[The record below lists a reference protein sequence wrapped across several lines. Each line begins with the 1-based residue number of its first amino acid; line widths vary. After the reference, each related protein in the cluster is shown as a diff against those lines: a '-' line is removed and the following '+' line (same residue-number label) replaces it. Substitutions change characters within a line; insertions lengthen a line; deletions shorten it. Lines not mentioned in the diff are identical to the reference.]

1 MAVRLGDDRAER
13 GEVVNT
19 AGAVLA
25 ALGST
30 FALVLIGSILPVVPT
45 GAVVSATAVVAA
57 HRDPMTPLLVIAV
70 GALAAY
76 IGDGAVYA
84 LCRRGGEAVTR
95 RLHLSAKPVRAAEAV
110 RRRLL
115 RRPVTVLLVSRL
127 VPAGRI
133 PVLLAAAL
141 VDLPWRRFL
150 VANGP
155 ACALWSTSYAAIGVL
170 GGSVFPEP
178 WQGVVAV
185 IVAVLIVTQVAA
197 VIQRRRE
204 PQDAG
209 TASSGAGSAAA
220 GSGSGAG
227 AASGD
232 SGGTRSPSSSSQ
244 STS

>member
-1 MAVRLGDDRAER
+1 M
-13 GEVVNT
+13 NT

-25 ALGST
+25 ALGTT
-30 FALVLIGSILPVVPT
+30 FALVLIGSILPIVPT

-57 HRDPMTPLLVIAV
+57 HRDPVTPLLVIAI

-76 IGDGAVYA
+76 VGDGAVYA

-115 RRPVTVLLVSRL
+115 HRPVTVLLVSRL

-150 VANGP
+150 AANGP
-155 ACALWSTSYAAIGVL
+155 ACALWSASYAAIGVL

-185 IVAVLIVTQVAA
+185 IVLVLLVTQAA
-197 VIQRRRE
+197 SMIQRWRE
-204 PQDAG
+204 PQDVG
-209 TASSGAGSAAA
+209 TTSSSDAATDTV
-220 GSGSGAG
+220 AG
-227 AASGD
+227 ASDA
-232 SGGTRSPSSSSQ
+232 GGSRRPSSSSQ

>member
-1 MAVRLGDDRAER
+1 V
-13 GEVVNT
+13 T
-19 AGAVLA
+19 TTGAVLA
-25 ALGST
+25 ALGTT
-30 FALVLIGSILPVVPT
+30 FALVLLGSILPIVPT

-57 HRDPMTPLLVIAV
+57 HRDPVTPLLVIV
-70 GALAAY
+70 IGALAAY
-76 IGDGAVYA
+76 LGDVVVYA

-110 RRRLL
+110 RRRLM

-150 VANGP
+150 VANWP
-155 ACALWSTSYAAIGVL
+155 ACALWSASYAAIGVL

-185 IVAVLIVTQVAA
+185 IVLALLVTQIASM
-197 VIQRRRE
+197 IQRKAE
-204 PQDAG
+204 IGQGDAG
-209 TASSGAGSAAA
+209 TASSDAGASSSSSSSAAGDGG
-220 GSGSGAG
+220 GS
-227 AASGD
+227 
-232 SGGTRSPSSSSQ
+232 RSPSSSSQ

>member
-1 MAVRLGDDRAER
+1 V
-13 GEVVNT
+13 T
-19 AGAVLA
+19 TTGAVLA

-30 FALVLIGSILPVVPT
+30 FALVLLGSILPIVPT

-57 HRDPMTPLLVIAV
+57 HRDPVTPVLVIAV

-76 IGDGAVYA
+76 LGDGVVYA

-115 RRPVTVLLVSRL
+115 QRPVTVLLVSRL

-150 VANGP
+150 TANGP
-155 ACALWSTSYAAIGVL
+155 ACALWSASYAAIGVL

-185 IVAVLIVTQVAA
+185 IVLVLLVTQIASMV
-197 VIQRRRE
+197 QRRGE
-204 PQDAG
+204 AADVAGGGQDAG
-209 TASSGAGSAAA
+209 TA
-220 GSGSGAG
+220 AG
-227 AASGD
+227 ATSAS
-232 SGGTRSPSSSSQ
+232 SSTEGGGSRSPSSSSQ

>member
-1 MAVRLGDDRAER
+1 M
-13 GEVVNT
+13 T
-19 AGAVLA
+19 TTGAVLA

-30 FALVLIGSILPVVPT
+30 FALVLLGSILPIVPT

-57 HRDPMTPLLVIAV
+57 HRDPVTPVLVIAV

-76 IGDGAVYA
+76 LGDGVVYA

-110 RRRLL
+110 RRRLMQ
-115 RRPVTVLLVSRL
+115 RPVTVLLVSRL

-150 VANGP
+150 TANGP
-155 ACALWSTSYAAIGVL
+155 ACALWSASYAAVGVL

-185 IVAVLIVTQVAA
+185 IVLVLLITQIASMV
-197 VIQRRRE
+197 QRRGE
-204 PQDAG
+204 AAELPGGGQDAG
-209 TASSGAGSAAA
+209 TASSD
-220 GSGSGAG
+220 AG
-227 AASGD
+227 ATSSSSND
-232 SGGTRSPSSSSQ
+232 GGGSRSPSSSSQ

>member
-1 MAVRLGDDRAER
+1 V
-13 GEVVNT
+13 T
-19 AGAVLA
+19 TTGAVLA

-30 FALVLIGSILPVVPT
+30 FVLVLLGSIVPIVPT

-57 HRDPMTPLLVIAV
+57 HRDLVTPVLVIAV

-76 IGDGAVYA
+76 LGDGVVYA

-115 RRPVTVLLVSRL
+115 QRPVTVLLVSRL

-150 VANGP
+150 AANGP
-155 ACALWSTSYAAIGVL
+155 ACALWSASYAAIGVL

-185 IVAVLIVTQVAA
+185 IVLALVVTQIASMVQRRGETATAGGAPAGGVAA
-197 VIQRRRE
+197 AGGQPARTASS
-204 PQDAG
+204 DAG
-209 TASSGAGSAAA
+209 TASSSPSSDGGGS
-220 GSGSGAG
+220 
-227 AASGD
+227 
-232 SGGTRSPSSSSQ
+232 RSPSSSSQ

>member
-1 MAVRLGDDRAER
+1 MT
-13 GEVVNT
+13 T

-45 GAVVSATAVVAA
+45 GAVVSATAVVAL
-57 HRDPMTPLLVIAV
+57 HRDPVTPLLVIAV

-76 IGDGAVYA
+76 IGDGVVYA

-95 RLHLSAKPVRAAEAV
+95 RLHLSPRPVRAAEAV

-115 RRPVTVLLVSRL
+115 RRPVNVLLVSRL

-155 ACALWSTSYAAIGVL
+155 ACALWSASYAAVGVL

-185 IVAVLIVTQVAA
+185 IVLVLVVSQVASM
-197 VIQRRRE
+197 VQGRRE

-209 TASSGAGSAAA
+209 TGS
-220 GSGSGAG
+220 SGAG
-227 AASGD
+227 AATGAGAASDTAASTDAGD
-232 SGGTRSPSSSSQ
+232 SRRPSSSSQ
-244 STS
+244 STI

>member
-1 MAVRLGDDRAER
+1 V
-13 GEVVNT
+13 T
-19 AGAVLA
+19 TTGAVLA

-30 FALVLIGSILPVVPT
+30 FALVLLGSILPVVPT

-57 HRDPMTPLLVIAV
+57 HRDPVTPVLVIAA

-76 IGDGAVYA
+76 LGDGAVYA

-95 RLHLSAKPVRAAEAV
+95 RLHLSARPVRAAEAV
-110 RRRLL
+110 RRRLM

-141 VDLPWRRFL
+141 VHLPWKRFL
-150 VANGP
+150 VANAP
-155 ACALWSTSYAAIGVL
+155 ACALWSASYAAVGVL

-185 IVAVLIVTQVAA
+185 IVLVLLVTQIASMV
-197 VIQRRRE
+197 QRRRE
-204 PQDAG
+204 PQEEAG
-209 TASSGAGSAAA
+209 TASGAGS
-220 GSGSGAG
+220 GDGDGAG
-227 AASGD
+227 AGDPASTD
-232 SGGTRSPSSSSQ
+232 AGGSRSPRSSSQ

>member
-1 MAVRLGDDRAER
+1 M
-13 GEVVNT
+13 T
-19 AGAVLA
+19 TTGAVLA

-30 FALVLIGSILPVVPT
+30 FALVLLGSILPIVPT

-57 HRDPMTPLLVIAV
+57 HRDPVTPVLVIAV

-76 IGDGAVYA
+76 LGDGAVYA

-110 RRRLL
+110 RRRLIS
-115 RRPVTVLLVSRL
+115 RPVTVLLVSRL

-141 VDLPWRRFL
+141 ADLPWRRFL

-155 ACALWSTSYAAIGVL
+155 ACALWSASYAAVGVL

-185 IVAVLIVTQVAA
+185 IVLVLLVTQVAA
-197 VIQRRRE
+197 MVQRRRE
-204 PQDAG
+204 PQEEAG
-209 TASSGAGSAAA
+209 TAS
-220 GSGSGAG
+220 GSGEG
-227 AASGD
+227 SGD
-232 SGGTRSPSSSSQ
+232 GDGSPASSDAGGSRNPRSSSQ

>member
-1 MAVRLGDDRAER
+1 M
-13 GEVVNT
+13 N
-19 AGAVLA
+19 VLA
-25 ALGST
+25 ALAST
-30 FALVLIGSILPVVPT
+30 FALVLIGSILPIVPT

-57 HRDPMTPLLVIAV
+57 HRDPVTPVLVIAV

-155 ACALWSTSYAAIGVL
+155 ACALWSASYAAIGVL
-170 GGSVFPEP
+170 GGSVFAKP

-185 IVAVLIVTQVAA
+185 IVLVLLITQVAS
-197 VIQRRRE
+197 VVQRRRE
-204 PQDAG
+204 AA
-209 TASSGAGSAAA
+209 TAGAGSDGG
-220 GSGSGAG
+220 GSEGSDG
-227 AASGD
+227 S
-232 SGGTRSPSSSSQ
+232 RSPSSSSQ
-244 STS
+244 PTS

>member
-1 MAVRLGDDRAER
+1 V
-13 GEVVNT
+13 T
-19 AGAVLA
+19 TTGAVLA

-30 FALVLIGSILPVVPT
+30 FALVLLGSILPIVPT

-57 HRDPMTPLLVIAV
+57 HRDPVTPLLVIAV

-76 IGDGAVYA
+76 LGDGVVYA

-110 RRRLL
+110 RRRLMQ
-115 RRPVTVLLVSRL
+115 RPVTVLLVSRL

-155 ACALWSTSYAAIGVL
+155 ACVLWSASYAAIGVL

-185 IVAVLIVTQVAA
+185 IVLALLVTQIASMA
-197 VIQRRRE
+197 QRKTE
-204 PQDAG
+204 SGQDAG
-209 TASSGAGSAAA
+209 TASSDAAA
-220 GSGSGAG
+220 SSSSPAGDGGGS
-227 AASGD
+227 
-232 SGGTRSPSSSSQ
+232 RSPSSSSQ